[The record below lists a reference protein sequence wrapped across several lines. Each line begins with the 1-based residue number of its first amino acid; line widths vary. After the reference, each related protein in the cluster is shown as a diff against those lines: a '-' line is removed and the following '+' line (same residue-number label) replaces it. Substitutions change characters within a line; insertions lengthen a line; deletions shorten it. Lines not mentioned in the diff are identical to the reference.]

1 MTGHHRQLSLV
12 PRDRSGRVRLA
23 RAGLT
28 VTGAA
33 AALALAA
40 CGSSG
45 NAAGAGS
52 AGTSGS
58 TAAGG
63 PSISILEPADNATVT
78 EPFILKVR
86 SSEDL
91 GALDTGKDH
100 FHLSFDGHPQDY
112 TVQTKPQ
119 VSIDKLPPGRHTI
132 AVSLQHADHS
142 PVGPRTQITVMV
154 RGSGGGSSA
163 DSGGASGNGY

>member
-1 MTGHHRQLSLV
+1 MTGQHRHASTLARV
-12 PRDRSGRVRLA
+12 HGRPPHFA

-33 AALALAA
+33 VAFALAA

-45 NAAGAGS
+45 DAGGAGS
-52 AGTSGS
+52 AGASGS

-63 PSISILEPADNATVT
+63 PSISILEPANNANVT
-78 EPFILKVR
+78 EPFTLKVR

-112 TVQTKPQ
+112 TVQTRPQ
-119 VSIDKLPPGRHTI
+119 VSIDKLSPGRHTI
-132 AVSLQHADHS
+132 SVSLQHADHS
-142 PVGPRTQITVMV
+142 PVGPRAQITVMV
-154 RGSGGGSSA
+154 QGPGGGSSS
-163 DSGGASGNGY
+163 DTGGSSGNGY

>member
-1 MTGHHRQLSLV
+1 MTGHHRHLLA
-12 PRDRSGRVRLA
+12 RARGGRVHLA

-28 VTGAA
+28 ATGAA
-33 AALALAA
+33 AAFALAA

-45 NAAGAGS
+45 NAADAGN

-78 EPFILKVR
+78 EPFTLKVR

-91 GALDTGKDH
+91 GALATGKDH
-100 FHLSFDGHPQDY
+100 FHLSFDGKPQDY

-119 VSIDKLPPGRHTI
+119 VSIDELSPGRHTI

-142 PVGPRTQITVMV
+142 PVGPRAQITVMV
-154 RGSGGGSSA
+154 QGSGGGSSS
-163 DSGGASGNGY
+163 DTGGSSGNGY